1 MKRIIRWLK
10 TKLRRWG
17 AVADE
22 PSNPEIIKPDINE
35 STIDIFLG
43 SEVANSIGDQ
53 KSGKDV
59 PIPDIY
65 ANEHGDTVPHLEIP
79 DQTSLDVGE
88 SDGVNPYDTA
98 KLHKK

>member
-1 MKRIIRWLK
+1 MNRIFSWLK
-10 TKLRRWG
+10 SKLRRWG

-22 PSNPEIIKPDINE
+22 PSTPEIIKPDINE
-35 STIDIFLG
+35 STIDVFLG
-43 SEVANSIGDQ
+43 SAVANSMGDQ

-65 ANEHGDTVPHLEIP
+65 ADEHGDTVPQLEIP
-79 DQTSLDVGE
+79 DQPSLDVSE

-98 KLHKK
+98 KIHKK

>member
-1 MKRIIRWLK
+1 MKRIIKWLK

-17 AVADE
+17 TVADE

-43 SEVANSIGDQ
+43 NEVANSMGDQ

-65 ANEHGDTVPHLEIP
+65 ADEHGDTVPHLEIP
-79 DQTSLDVGE
+79 DQPSLDVGE
-88 SDGVNPYDTA
+88 SAGVNPYDTA
-98 KLHKK
+98 KMHKK